1 MNESKFLVEALQGIA
16 WQLPVFIAAFVGAI
30 ITMNR
35 WKDAPS
41 AGVWSLVGFGLAI
54 FLSFAVPL
62 TQVGL
67 RYWLM
72 QNSTGHSNPMMI
84 FGPLNFVWALLR
96 GASYVCL
103 LVAIYAGRPQ
113 APEPLR

>member
-1 MNESKFLVEALQGIA
+1 MNDSKILIDALQGIA

-41 AGVWSLVGFGLAI
+41 AGLWSLVGFGLAI

-62 TQVGL
+62 TQAGL
-67 RYWLM
+67 RYWLI
-72 QNSTGHSNPMMI
+72 QNATGRSSAMMI
-84 FGPLNFVWALLR
+84 FGPLNLLWAVLR
-96 GASYVCL
+96 AVSYICL
-103 LVAIYAGRPQ
+103 IVAIYAGRPQ
-113 APEPLR
+113 ASEPLR